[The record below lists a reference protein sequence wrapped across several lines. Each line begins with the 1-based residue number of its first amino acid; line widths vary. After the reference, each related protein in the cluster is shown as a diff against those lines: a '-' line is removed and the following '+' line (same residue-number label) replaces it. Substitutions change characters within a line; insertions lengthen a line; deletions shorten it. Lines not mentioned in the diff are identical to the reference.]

1 MSTSKTMNVSIMG
14 REFRVACPDDERE
27 ELLQSVSYLD
37 KKMREIRDSG
47 KVVGSERIAIMAALN
62 ITHELLTTKIRGG
75 FDMGEFKID
84 AFCVIG
90 FPHVFLDGF
99 YARIRDFLF

>member
-1 MSTSKTMNVSIMG
+1 MSASKTMNVTIMG
-14 REFRVACPDDERE
+14 REFRVACPDEERE

-47 KVVGSERIAIMAALN
+47 KVIGSERVAIMAALN

-75 FDMGEFKID
+75 VDMGEFKRRID
-84 AFCVIG
+84 RMQAA
-90 FPHVFLDGF
+90 LD
-99 YARIRDFLF
+99 AVMPEQDKLF

>member
-1 MSTSKTMNVSIMG
+1 MTTSKTINVTIMG

-47 KVVGSERIAIMAALN
+47 KVIGSERVAIMAALN
-62 ITHELLTTKIRGG
+62 ITHELLTTRIRGG
-75 FDMGEFKID
+75 FDMGEFKRRID
-84 AFCVIG
+84 RMQES
-90 FPHVFLDGF
+90 LDT
-99 YARIRDFLF
+99 AMPEQDKLF

>member
-1 MSTSKTMNVSIMG
+1 MTASKTINVTIMG

-37 KKMREIRDSG
+37 KKMREIRDNG
-47 KVVGSERIAIMAALN
+47 KVIGSERVAIMAALN

-75 FDMGEFKID
+75 FDMGEFKRRID
-84 AFCVIG
+84 RMQES
-90 FPHVFLDGF
+90 LDT
-99 YARIRDFLF
+99 AMPEQDKLF

>member
-1 MSTSKTMNVSIMG
+1 MG

-47 KVVGSERIAIMAALN
+47 KVIGSERVAIMAALN
-62 ITHELLTTKIRGG
+62 ITHELLTTRIRGG
-75 FDMGEFKID
+75 FDMGEFKRRID
-84 AFCVIG
+84 RMQES
-90 FPHVFLDGF
+90 LDT
-99 YARIRDFLF
+99 AMPEQDKLF